1 VLLDDLLAIAVET
14 AAAAAALIAG
24 SVARDVDTKSTPTD
38 MVTEVDRASEALV
51 VERLRA
57 HRPDDAILGEEGAL
71 DAGTSGVR
79 WIVDPLDGTTNFLYR
94 FPAYAVS
101 IAAEVEG
108 VVSVGVVHDVVH
120 DEVFT
125 ATLGGGAFRDA
136 RPMRVGGP
144 PTLATA
150 LIGTGFAYA
159 PERRAQQAAV
169 LAGLLGRVRDIRRAG
184 SAALDQCWVA
194 AGRLDGQYESGLQ
207 PWDLA
212 AGRLIAAEA
221 GAWVGEV
228 GGFSVAIAPQLADAF
243 AGALIEAQEVA
254 AKAGGR

>member
-1 VLLDDLLAIAVET
+1 MLADDLLGIAVDA

-24 SVARDVDTKSTPTD
+24 STAQVVDTKSTPTD
-38 MVTEVDRASEALV
+38 MVTEIDRGAEAV
-51 VERLRA
+51 ITGRLRA
-57 HRPDDAILGEEGAL
+57 ARPDDGILGEEGAAE
-71 DAGTSGVR
+71 AGRSGVR

-101 IAAEVEG
+101 IAAEIDGQVA
-108 VVSVGVVHDVVH
+108 VGVVHDVVH
-120 DEVFT
+120 GEVFT
-125 ATLGGGAFRDA
+125 ATSGRGAFCNKA
-136 RPMRVGGP
+136 RLAVGGP

-150 LIGTGFAYA
+150 LLGTGFAYS

-169 LAGLLGRVRDIRRAG
+169 LASLLPKVRDIRRAG

-194 AGRLDGQYESGLQ
+194 AGRLDGQYEAGLQ

-221 GAWVGEV
+221 GAWVGDV
-228 GGFSVAIAPQLADAF
+228 GDTNVAIVPQLADAF
-243 AGALIEAQEVA
+243 RAALTAAQEVA
-254 AKAGGR
+254 ANVGG